1 MLEDIRLPG
10 PTNRTAIVGRTE
22 SGKTQAALWHL
33 SHADFDRRPW
43 VILDYKNDEHI
54 NAIARANLIGYDE
67 VPQEPGIYILKVLPG
82 EGDELSEWF
91 RQVWEQ
97 EGIGV
102 YVDEGYMIDPRD
114 KWFNA
119 LLTQGR
125 SKHIPMFV
133 LSQRPVW
140 LSRFVFSEASFF
152 QVFDLTHTRDM
163 DKMREYIRDD
173 ERHQLD
179 QPLEDF
185 HSFYYDVGRRQ
196 LDTFGPVP
204 EASTTLQAID
214 ARLEALEL
222 VEFPRRR
229 AF

>member
-1 MLEDIRLPG
+1 MPEAIRLPG
-10 PTNRTAIVGRTE
+10 STNRTAIVGRTE

-54 NAIARANLIGYDE
+54 NSIARAELITYDE
-67 VPQEPGIYILKVLPG
+67 LPREPGIYILKVLPG
-82 EGDELSEWF
+82 DDAELSEWF

-97 EGIGV
+97 ENMGV

-173 ERHQLD
+173 ERRQLD

-185 HSFYYDVGRRQ
+185 NSFYYDVGRRQ

-204 EASTTLQAID
+204 EASKTLQAID

-222 VEFPRRR
+222 VELPQRR